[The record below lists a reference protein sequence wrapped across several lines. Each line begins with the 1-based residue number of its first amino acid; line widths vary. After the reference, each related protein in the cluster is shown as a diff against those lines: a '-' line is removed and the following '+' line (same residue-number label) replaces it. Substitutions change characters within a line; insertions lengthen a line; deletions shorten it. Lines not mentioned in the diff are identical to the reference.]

1 MDERVNTAPNAAVET
16 VEDELARLR
25 AENAALTRQV
35 AKLNR
40 KLDISLQ
47 TMDRMER
54 AFAVRARFTNA
65 LLAEKSRQEK
75 YLNMLL
81 THCEDIIILL
91 DKDGRFAYCTDSFLK
106 VAGVENFGWINGR
119 TYEEVYRMT
128 MDDETLLHQTN
139 RMLMRALEENQ
150 TIHAEIVLDL
160 GRRGDARN
168 YIVRTSPMFDKGGDF
183 DGILLQLNDTTD
195 LLRAKKQA
203 ERANRAKSD
212 FLATMSHEIRTPM
225 NAIIGMSA
233 LVHTDNL
240 DEVQQRYF
248 SDIRKMSH
256 FLLQIINDILDFSKI
271 EAGKLDLVPTDFDFF
286 VMYDNLCSLMKFT
299 ASEKPVQFR
308 CHLADDVPQVLFGD
322 EVRIRQVVTNI
333 LNNALKYTR
342 EGHVL
347 LDVRRVP
354 GESDSRDT
362 LSIRV
367 EDTGIGIQP
376 ENIPRLFDAF
386 EQFDNVKNRSI
397 VGTGL
402 GLSITKR
409 LVDMMAGE
417 ILISSEYGKG
427 SVFTILLPLI
437 EGDPA
442 NLVIEGDVRRVIAL
456 PEAKILVVDDNSI
469 NLTVALGFLSTH
481 NIKADTAL
489 NGVEAVEKVQ
499 AEAYDL
505 VFMDHMMPVMDGVEA
520 TVRIRALG
528 GRYKELPII
537 ALTANAVGDSRE
549 LFLSSGMNDYLLK
562 PIEAL
567 EMNKILARW
576 LPPDKVS
583 RTEPMDGGE
592 TPAEDSRY
600 EKLLATLANI
610 KDLDVEAGLSHV
622 NGHRETYI
630 QVLRQFCKGLSQGL
644 DNLRAFARDR
654 QWGDYAIAV
663 HAMRGVCANLGH
675 TPLAEWAFRL
685 EKAAKSGDEDT
696 VRRQTDPFCRTAET
710 FGTALTD
717 TPLMADEGAEPNE
730 RQTVDAGW
738 LRQALDTLAEACLE
752 CDADRAAATAA
763 DLRQAAYNEAV
774 ESRLTALC
782 ELVVSFDYDTAA
794 DICREIAD
802 LLPVQG
808 RASV

>member
-1 MDERVNTAPNAAVET
+1 MDERVNTAPET
-16 VEDELARLR
+16 TAESAEDELARLR

-40 KLDISLQ
+40 KLDVSLQ
-47 TMDRMER
+47 TMNRMER
-54 AFAVRARFTNA
+54 AFAVRTRFTNA
-65 LLAEKSRQEK
+65 LLTEKSRQEK

-81 THCEDIIILL
+81 AHCEDIIILL

-106 VAGVENFGWINGR
+106 AAGIENFGWINGR
-119 TYEEVYRMT
+119 TYEEVYRMVT
-128 MDDETLLHQTN
+128 DDESLLDQTN
-139 RMLMRALEENQ
+139 RMLMRALEENRI
-150 TIHAEIVLDL
+150 IHAEIVLDL
-160 GRRGDARN
+160 GRRGDIRN
-168 YIVRTSPMFDKGGDF
+168 YIVHTSPMFDKGGDF

-203 ERANRAKSD
+203 EQANRAKSD
-212 FLATMSHEIRTPM
+212 FLASMSHEIRTPM

-233 LVHTDNL
+233 LVHTENL

-308 CHLADDVPQVLFGD
+308 CHLADDIPQVLFGD

-342 EGHVL
+342 AGHVL

-354 GESDSRDT
+354 GDDGRDL

-376 ENIPRLFDAF
+376 ENIPKLFDAF

-409 LVDMMAGE
+409 LVDMMEGK

-427 SVFTILLPLI
+427 SVFTILLPLT

-442 NLVIEGDVRRVIAL
+442 NLVREGDVRRIIAL

-469 NLTVALGFLSTH
+469 NLTVALGFLATH
-481 NIKADTAL
+481 NIKADTAV
-489 NGVEAVEKVQ
+489 NGVEAIEKVQ

-520 TVRIRALG
+520 TIRIRALG
-528 GRYKELPII
+528 GRYKDLPII

-576 LPPDKVS
+576 LPADKIS
-583 RTEPMDGGE
+583 RTEPMEGGE
-592 TPAEDSRY
+592 APAEDDRY
-600 EKLLATLANI
+600 EPLLATLANVEG
-610 KDLDVEAGLSHV
+610 LDVEAGLSHV
-622 NGHRETYI
+622 NGHRETYV
-630 QVLRQFCKGLSQGL
+630 QVLRQFCKGLAQGL
-644 DNLRAFARDR
+644 ADLRAFAGDK
-654 QWGDYAIAV
+654 QWNDYAIAV

-675 TPLAEWAFRL
+675 TPLAEWALRL
-685 EKAAKSGDEDT
+685 EQAAKGGDADT
-696 VRRQTDPFCRTAET
+696 VRRQTDPFCRAVED
-710 FGTALTD
+710 FGAALAN
-717 TPLMADEGAEPNE
+717 TPLMAAAAGAK
-730 RQTVDAGW
+730 QAVDTDR
-738 LRQALDTLAEACLE
+738 LRETLDTLAQACLE
-752 CDADRAAATAA
+752 CDADRADAAA
-763 DLRQAAYNEAV
+763 DALRQAAYNELV
-774 ESRLTALC
+774 EDRLAALC
-782 ELVVSFDYDTAA
+782 ELVASFDYDTAA
-794 DICREIAD
+794 DVCREITG
-802 LLPVQG
+802 LLPAQD
-808 RASV
+808 RATV

>member
-1 MDERVNTAPNAAVET
+1 MDERVNTAPET
-16 VEDELARLR
+16 TAESAEDELARLR
-25 AENAALTRQV
+25 AENAALTRQI

-40 KLDISLQ
+40 KMDVSLQ
-47 TMDRMER
+47 TMNRMER
-54 AFAVRARFTNA
+54 AFAVRTRFTNA
-65 LLAEKSRQEK
+65 LLTEKSRQEK

-81 THCEDIIILL
+81 AHCEDIIILL

-106 VAGVENFGWINGR
+106 AAGIENFGWINGR
-119 TYEEVYRMT
+119 TYEEVYRMA
-128 MDDETLLHQTN
+128 MDDESLLDQTN
-139 RMLMRALEENQ
+139 RMLMRALEENRI
-150 TIHAEIVLDL
+150 IHAEIVIDL
-160 GRRGDARN
+160 GRRGDVRN
-168 YIVRTSPMFDKGGDF
+168 YIVHTSPMFDKGGDF

-203 ERANRAKSD
+203 EQANRAKSD
-212 FLATMSHEIRTPM
+212 FLASMSHEIRTPM

-233 LVHTDNL
+233 LVHTENL

-271 EAGKLDLVPTDFDFF
+271 EAGKLDLVPADFDFF
-286 VMYDNLCSLMKFT
+286 IMYDNLCSLMKFT

-308 CHLADDVPQVLFGD
+308 CHLEDDVPQVLFGD

-342 EGHVL
+342 AGHVL

-354 GESDSRDT
+354 GDDGRDV

-376 ENIPRLFDAF
+376 ENIPKLFDAF

-409 LVDMMAGE
+409 LVDMMEGK

-437 EGDPA
+437 EGNPA
-442 NLVIEGDVRRVIAL
+442 NLVLEGDVRRVIAL

-469 NLTVALGFLSTH
+469 NLTVALGFLATH
-481 NIKADTAL
+481 SIKADTAV
-489 NGVEAVEKVQ
+489 NGVEAIEKVQ

-505 VFMDHMMPVMDGVEA
+505 VFMDHMMPIMDGVEA
-520 TVRIRALG
+520 TTHIRALG
-528 GRYKELPII
+528 GRYEDLPII

-562 PIEAL
+562 PIEAP

-576 LPPDKVS
+576 LPADKIS
-583 RTEPMDGGE
+583 RTESIDGADE
-592 TPAEDSRY
+592 APAEGSRY
-600 EKLLATLANI
+600 EPLLAVLANVEG
-610 KDLDVEAGLSHV
+610 LDVEAGLSHV

-630 QVLRQFCKGLSQGL
+630 RVLRQFCKGLSQGL
-644 DNLRAFARDR
+644 ADLRAFAGDKR
-654 QWGDYAIAV
+654 WSDYAIAV

-675 TPLAEWAFRL
+675 ASLAEWAFRL
-685 EKAAKSGDEDT
+685 EQAAKDGDEDT
-696 VRRQTDPFCRTAET
+696 TRRQTDPFCRAAED
-710 FGTALTD
+710 FGAALAKTSLTEAVGTEEKQAID
-717 TPLMADEGAEPNE
+717 TG
-730 RQTVDAGW
+730 R
-738 LRQALDTLAEACLE
+738 LRETLDTLAQACLE
-752 CDADRAAATAA
+752 CDTDRADAAAA
-763 DLRQAAYNEAV
+763 ALRHAAYNELM
-774 ESRLTALC
+774 EERLAALC
-782 ELVVSFDYDTAA
+782 ELVASFDYDTAA
-794 DICREIAD
+794 DVCRELTG
-802 LLPVQG
+802 LLPAQDKVT
-808 RASV
+808 V